1 MKKIIIAPLA
11 LLASVSL
18 LTSCTQSSRDDERAE
33 GRKEGMETRE
43 HEAMEHTGAMETP
56 MVTAT
61 AATSTGTTPAPI
73 TASGVT
79 HTKIMEY
86 RSPAGLDQVEF
97 TITVQSGVITSASSK
112 TLATNDGSKFN
123 QDKFAADIATKVVGK
138 SVKDF
143 PVDVIGGASLT
154 TGSFNE
160 FVKSL

>member
-18 LTSCTQSSRDDERAE
+18 LTSCAQSPRDNERAE

-56 MVTAT
+56 TVTAT
-61 AATSTGTTPAPI
+61 AATSTGTTPV

-86 RSPAGLDQVEF
+86 KSPAGLDQVEF

-112 TLATNDGSKFN
+112 TLATNDGSKYN

>member
-18 LTSCTQSSRDDERAE
+18 LTSCTQSRDDERAE
-33 GRKEGMETRE
+33 GPKEGMETRE

-56 MVTAT
+56 TVTAT
-61 AATSTGTTPAPI
+61 AATSTGTTPTPI

-86 RSPAGLDQVEF
+86 KSPAGLDQVEF

-123 QDKFAADIATKVVGK
+123 QDKFAADVATKVVGK